1 MGKHISHSTDSKGK
15 GKSVIMQYMN
25 NQKSY
30 SGIQRWWQDFVFV
43 EMERKEVRGLEKCN
57 SAPDAPLLLQFLI
70 SFLSDAINYGLL
82 LGV

>member
-1 MGKHISHSTDSKGK
+1 MGKHVSHSTDSKGK

-30 SGIQRWWQDFVFV
+30 SGIQKWWQDFAFV
-43 EMERKEVRGLEKCN
+43 EMERKEARGLEKHN
-57 SAPDAPLLLQFLI
+57 SAPDAPLLQFLI